1 MTTIGI
7 IICPHLRGS
16 REGTICCITNNFIKN
31 MEDISTKLCLSRR
44 HEACPAYKRSL
55 QNMIAY
61 GEYSA
66 HCK

>member
-16 REGTICCITNNFIKN
+16 REGAICCITNNFIKN
-31 MEDISTKLCLSRR
+31 MQDISVKLCLGRR
-44 HEACPAYKRSL
+44 HEVCPAYKRAL
-55 QNMIAY
+55 QNMVAY